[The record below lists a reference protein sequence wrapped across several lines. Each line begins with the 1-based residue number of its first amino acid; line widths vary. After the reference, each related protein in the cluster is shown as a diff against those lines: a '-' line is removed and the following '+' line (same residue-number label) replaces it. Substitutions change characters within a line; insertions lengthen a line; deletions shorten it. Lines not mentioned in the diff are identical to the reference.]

1 MKNNCKLFLLMLVG
15 AVLLSACASKKQV
28 TDSATTTVGKADTE
42 KSALKKIV
50 QTVNANRQDEK
61 FLTSKLSL
69 SVQTDDK
76 NASR

>member
-28 TDSATTTVGKADTE
+28 TDSATTTTGKADTE

-69 SVQTDDK
+69 SAVRC
-76 NASR
+76 A